1 MINKLKENQ
10 QGGVVVKNPVY
21 AVDKNMEIENIH
33 VQLKGKCVD
42 SAKDQIISKMYVKP
56 RVHALNNPHYSNEGE

>member
-42 SAKDQIISKMYVKP
+42 SAKDQIISKCM
-56 RVHALNNPHYSNEGE
+56 